1 MTMHH
6 PFRAKAVLALLIV
19 GALAGC
25 GGQSSPALQPS
36 GGGNDSS
43 PAAPAAAS
51 VSAAPSAVVGSPDP
65 APSSA
70 ASTGPTHPTTRELPT
85 RLVVTKL
92 GIDLP
97 IVSGDLK
104 VPGNPPDYPLCGVAQ
119 YLTIYRD
126 PSRLGT
132 TTWIYGHARPGML
145 LPLLEASTVKDGAA
159 LVGKVVDLYSDA
171 AQRYTYRITKVLRH
185 ATDRTAATDVPAD
198 GRRLILQTSE
208 GPTGTVPKLQ
218 VVAEFVSVASVDPGE
233 AMPTA
238 SPIGCFLGP

>member
-1 MTMHH
+1 MHH
-6 PFRAKAVLALLIV
+6 SFRSKPILAILIL

-25 GGQSSPALQPS
+25 GGRDGSAPQSS
-36 GGGNDSS
+36 GDGDSPT
-43 PAAPAAAS
+43 PAAPATASASAGAA
-51 VSAAPSAVVGSPDP
+51 SPDP
-65 APSSA
+65 SPSSVATA
-70 ASTGPTHPTTRELPT
+70 APTGASRETPT
-85 RLVVTKL
+85 RLVVAKL

-97 IVSGDLK
+97 IVSGDLSL
-104 VPGNPPDYPLCGVAQ
+104 PGNPPDYPLCGVAQ

-145 LPLLEASTVKDGAA
+145 LPLLEASTVKNGAA
-159 LVGKVVDLYSDA
+159 LVGMKVDLYSDA
-171 AQRYTYRITKVLRH
+171 AQRYSYRITTVLRH

-208 GPTGTVPKLQ
+208 GPAGTVPKLQ
-218 VVAEFVSVASVDPGE
+218 VVAEFVSEARVEPTE

-238 SPIGCFLGP
+238 SPVGCFLGS

>member
-1 MTMHH
+1 M
-6 PFRAKAVLALLIV
+6 A
-19 GALAGC
+19 
-25 GGQSSPALQPS
+25 
-36 GGGNDSS
+36 
-43 PAAPAAAS
+43 
-51 VSAAPSAVVGSPDP
+51 
-65 APSSA
+65 
-70 ASTGPTHPTTRELPT
+70 
-85 RLVVTKL
+85 KL

-145 LPLLEASTVKDGAA
+145 LPLLDASTVKNGAA
-159 LVGKVVDLYSDA
+159 LIGKVVDLYSDA
-171 AQRYTYRITKVLRH
+171 AQRYTYRITTVLRH
-185 ATDRTAATDVPAD
+185 ATDRTAATGVPAN

-208 GPTGTVPKLQ
+208 GPSGTVPKLQ
-218 VVAEFVSVASVDPGE
+218 VVAEFVSVAPAEPGE

>member
-1 MTMHH
+1 MHH
-6 PFRAKAVLALLIV
+6 PLRSKAILGLLIV

-25 GGQSSPALQPS
+25 GGQDGSATQSSA
-36 GGGNDSS
+36 GGGGSN
-43 PAAPAAAS
+43 PAAS
-51 VSAAPSAVVGSPDP
+51 VTASASAAPSAVAASSDP

-70 ASTGPTHPTTRELPT
+70 ASPAPTRPTTLELPT
-85 RLVVTKL
+85 RLVVAKL

-159 LVGKVVDLYSDA
+159 LVGKVVELYSDA
-171 AQRYTYRITKVLRH
+171 GHLYTYRITTVLRH
-185 ATDRTAATDVPAD
+185 ATDRTAATDVPAN

-218 VVAEFVSVASVDPGE
+218 VVAEFVSVAPVEPGK